1 MPCLNQSRLIELE
14 FLPIENEF
22 LPIEIQIQSDCFWPG
37 KFGNQPINLDERLI
51 SIEATH
57 H

>member
-22 LPIEIQIQSDCFWPG
+22 LPIEIRIQSDCFWPG
-37 KFGNQPINLDERLI
+37 KFGNQPINLEETLI